1 MSLRK
6 DTHPGELRE
15 EVVSTTE
22 KNIKYST
29 LVIVIYSPERDP
41 RVKSFAQTEEC
52 LVLRFRQDTHTAK
65 LMSTWHRG
73 ILDLEDRLIET

>member
-15 EVVSTTE
+15 EVVSMTE
-22 KNIKYST
+22 KGVKYSP
-29 LVIVIYSPERDP
+29 LVIVICSPEREQH
-41 RVKSFAQTEEC
+41 VKAFAQAEGC
-52 LVLRFRQDTHTAK
+52 LVLRFRQDTHAAK
-65 LMSTWHRG
+65 LMPTWHRG